1 MTMTELF
8 RTISKNSLTLGLFA
22 VLTTGLVASTWYAT
36 RDQITSQ
43 IRASEKKALYEV
55 LPPSAFDNSLLDT
68 RVILPEPE
76 RLGPWGQP
84 PKAYI
89 AFQGNQPSAII
100 LPVVTPDGYSGRI
113 SLLVGIYANGQIAG
127 VRVIT
132 HKETPG
138 LGDNIDTRIS
148 DWILGF
154 NGKSINNPARKGWAV
169 RKDGG
174 EFDQFTGATITPRA
188 VVTAVRHSLDYFAD
202 YHDTLFTN
210 GLQRLKELSHEQH

>member
-1 MTMTELF
+1 MTALF

-22 VLTTGLVASTWYAT
+22 VLTTGLVALTWYAT

-43 IRASEKKALYEV
+43 VRASEEKALHEV
-55 LPPSAFDNSLLDT
+55 LPLSAFDNSLLDT

-76 RLGPWGQP
+76 RLGPYVQP
-84 PKAYI
+84 PEAYI
-89 AFQGNQPSAII
+89 AFQNDKPSAII
-100 LPVVTPDGYSGRI
+100 LPVVAPDGYSGRI
-113 SLLVGIYANGQIAG
+113 NLLVGIYADGRISG

-138 LGDNIDTRIS
+138 LGDSIDTRIS

-154 NGKSINNPARKGWAV
+154 NGKSINHPAGEGWAV

-188 VVTAVRHSLDYFAD
+188 VVAAVRRSLDYFAD
-202 YHDTLFTN
+202 YHSALFTN
-210 GLQRLKELSHEQH
+210 GLQRLKESPHGQH